1 MILPKSVLPKALPNS
16 SINHSELSIVM
27 NGTYAD
33 AYPGVQF
40 YHEIV
45 EMELPQLGL
54 YGTGLLHAYK
64 LMKYINY
71 YLKSGLH
78 F

>member
-1 MILPKSVLPKALPNS
+1 
-16 SINHSELSIVM
+16 M